1 MIPKKLYHA
10 TYEMFL
16 DSIKARG
23 LGNIRRKINSYS
35 KPGVVALSETP
46 SDALMSIEWTEWVE
60 HSDDFEYYYNTQVVL
75 EVDTSLLDE
84 NLFTF
89 IDETSGWEYNG
100 FIPWEACRVLT
111 SIEEE
116 FEEYSSMWNA
126 EDKPLAEAMS
136 PEEKVDAWHD
146 GTRPVNYKAAK
157 DDKLKKYLNIAKDRG
172 YKDIIAIIEAEL
184 IARGSAE
191 PVKVAAPEVVEEGPE
206 MYVDGEFYRMP
217 KFFHEASEAIDEM
230 LNSDINAESVDFYD
244 DNYFDGEVVQWRAMW
259 NVFDPIELDV
269 DQLETDLTN
278 LINRYSKELSID
290 LDKEMLK
297 DDNVLNICLSYA
309 AESITENYSTLVEA
323 PKDFTDSEFPSM
335 LRPNKVYT
343 LTGNYWFC
351 PEFDGYS
358 ADTTIKQMLLD
369 PTPENEKYIRQHYVQ
384 EAENISFCNT
394 TSKGASKDKAL
405 FFPKG
410 KQLKFIKDVVVS
422 NDDYQMFTD
431 GKVVLLL
438 GPGIN
443 KYLQ

>member
-89 IDETSGWEYNG
+89 IDETSGWEYKG

-116 FEEYSSMWNA
+116 FEEYSSMWNV
-126 EDKPLAEAMS
+126 EDKPLVEAMS

-172 YKDIIAIIEAEL
+172 YKDIIATIEAEL
-184 IARGSAE
+184 RARGSAE
-191 PVKVAAPEVVEEGPE
+191 PVKVAAPEVVEDGPE

-244 DNYFDGEVVQWRAMW
+244 DNYFDGERVQWRAMW

-269 DQLETDLTN
+269 DRLETDLTN

-297 DDNVLNICLSYA
+297 DDNVLNICLSY
-309 AESITENYSTLVEA
+309 
-323 PKDFTDSEFPSM
+323 
-335 LRPNKVYT
+335 
-343 LTGNYWFC
+343 C
-351 PEFDGYS
+351 
-358 ADTTIKQMLLD
+358 
-369 PTPENEKYIRQHYVQ
+369 
-384 EAENISFCNT
+384 
-394 TSKGASKDKAL
+394 
-405 FFPKG
+405 
-410 KQLKFIKDVVVS
+410 
-422 NDDYQMFTD
+422 
-431 GKVVLLL
+431 
-438 GPGIN
+438 
-443 KYLQ
+443 